1 MIEKKVIL
9 IFGKRGS
16 GKSYLADHLLKSYN
30 RYLVYDV
37 LGEYNEGVC
46 FESLSDLA
54 DFWEKNLDREFRLI
68 YRPLKPRDEFDAVCK
83 LVLDCGDMTFM
94 VEELDTFCSPQEMG
108 DSFASII
115 QRGRHF
121 NITFIGVSQR
131 PFGIN
136 RVISSQ
142 AKEIYTFQHDEPR
155 DLEYLSLYIGKEV
168 EQIKTLKEYHFLKWL
183 SRGSVTIQ
191 KV

>member
-1 MIEKKVIL
+1 MTEKKVIL

-16 GKSYLADHLLKSYN
+16 GKSYLAHSILKSHK

-37 LGEYNEGVC
+37 LGEYEDGVC
-46 FESLSDLA
+46 FESKADLA
-54 DFWEKNLDREFRLI
+54 DFWERNLDREFRLI
-68 YRPLKPRDEFDAVCK
+68 YRPLKPRDEFEDICK
-83 LVLDCGDMTFM
+83 LVLACGDMTFL
-94 VEELDTFCSPQEMG
+94 VEELDTFCSPQEIG

-155 DLEYLSLYIGKEV
+155 DLDYLSLYIGKEV
-168 EQIKTLKEYHFLKWL
+168 EQIKALKEYHFLKWQQSGNVVIL
-183 SRGSVTIQ
+183 